1 MRESWM
7 VLWEWYELA
16 HDALQAL
23 RPSPRICTS
32 VYASRRAHVLLQ
44 RLCIV
49 GWVMGF
55 FHGILYRSYY
65 TGFHGFFEMACGAR
79 VVATHLV
86 RGWQLWETDN
96 SWSVLIPYYTYR
108 LILFYSCHILHWRWV
123 LRLRW
128 RFRVESVDVLCVQL
142 LNSFTTRKIEK
153 WLWHSTF
160 ELFAKK
166 RFSKKTNTTEITR
179 FRWRSVCATGRM
191 SFWS

>member
-1 MRESWM
+1 MNSLTTPCKLC
-7 VLWEWYELA
+7 VPL
-16 HDALQAL
+16 
-23 RPSPRICTS
+23 PRICTS
-32 VYASRRAHVLLQ
+32 VYAFRRAHVLLQ

-65 TGFHGFFEMACGAR
+65 TGFHGFFEMACGVR

-123 LRLRW
+123 LSLRW

-166 RFSKKTNTTEITR
+166 TIFKKDKHNRNYAFPLAKCVRLGECH
-179 FRWRSVCATGRM
+179 FGLSLK
-191 SFWS
+191 